1 MHAFEVL
8 ADPVRRRLLE
18 MLVEG
23 ERSSGDL
30 TEVVRAEFG
39 VTQSAVSQH
48 LKVLR
53 DTHFATVRVDGARR
67 IYALEAAA
75 LRDVDHWLERFRA
88 FWAPKLAALATEVAR
103 GKRERRRSSPAQGP
117 DRVQAQATQPAPARG
132 MRRKS

>member
-18 MLVEG
+18 MLAEG

-30 TEVVRAEFG
+30 TAVVRSEFG

-53 DTHFATVRVDGARR
+53 ETHFATVRIDGARR
-67 IYALEAAA
+67 IYSLEGAA

-88 FWAPKLAALATEVAR
+88 FWAPKLEALATEVAR
-103 GKRERRRSSPAQGP
+103 GKRERRRSSKGQTAA
-117 DRVQAQATQPAPARG
+117 RVRAQATQPAAAG
-132 MRRKS
+132 DVRRKS